1 MRRASPIM
9 QRSDTASAPAQQP
22 TVGPQ
27 SARGVALLGACAA
40 LAIYVMAVVIDSD
53 PRK

>member
-1 MRRASPIM
+1 M
-9 QRSDTASAPAQQP
+9 QHNETVSTPAQRP

>member
-1 MRRASPIM
+1 M
-9 QRSDTASAPAQQP
+9 QRSHSVSASAPQP

-27 SARGVALLGACAA
+27 SPVGVALLAA
-40 LAIYVMAVVIDSD
+40 FAAVAIYVMAVVIDSD

>member
-1 MRRASPIM
+1 M
-9 QRSDTASAPAQQP
+9 QRSNVPSAPAPQS

-27 SARGVALLGACAA
+27 SAGGVALLGAFAA

-53 PRK
+53 PRT

>member
-1 MRRASPIM
+1 M
-9 QRSDTASAPAQQP
+9 QRSNISSAPAPRQ